1 MRTAMFTIERRTEM
15 FRKLTTLLPLT
26 ILLGAVSAA
35 PALAKTHSHH
45 VMNRHGQIMVSPYAS
60 GADAYGSVIP
70 AGYAAQPSQVGH
82 RSLGETP
89 ALPFTQDPDAPRG

>member
-1 MRTAMFTIERRTEM
+1 MFTIERRIEM
-15 FRKLTTLLPLT
+15 FRKLHTVLPIA

-45 VMNRHGQIMVSPYAS
+45 VVHLGHTVSPYAY

-70 AGYAAQPSQVGH
+70 ASYAAQPSQGGR
-82 RSLGETP
+82 RSLGETD
-89 ALPFTQDPDAPRG
+89 ALPWTKDPDAPRG